1 MKQPS
6 AAVKYALFAVLAT
19 TVNIAIQR
27 ALGALLEEPHC
38 IYLAIL
44 AGTTGGL
51 AVKYCLDRRFV
62 FHYRPPS
69 RPDETLRVLLYLA
82 MSAFATAV
90 FWAVELCFWAIFS
103 FPAARYL
110 GAALGLTLGYAL
122 KYELDR
128 RFVFPPGE
136 ACGKTVGGGSRPCT
150 QQLS

>member
-128 RFVFPPGE
+128 RFVFPQV
-136 ACGKTVGGGSRPCT
+136 CGNAVERGNRPCT